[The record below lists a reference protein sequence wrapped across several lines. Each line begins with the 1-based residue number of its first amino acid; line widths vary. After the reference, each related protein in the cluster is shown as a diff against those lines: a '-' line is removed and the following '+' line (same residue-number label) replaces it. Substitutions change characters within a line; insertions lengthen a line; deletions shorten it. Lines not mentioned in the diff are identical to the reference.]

1 MNLARPIMLRHILHT
16 PVAGAVILLLCTLLI
31 SGYANAASKSN
42 SYSIVLSA
50 APGTNLKWTHKKH
63 PSFTGRTFFVQKTTI
78 KGSPWER
85 LCLGYFDSKEQA
97 ISVQKK
103 IQKVYPGAW
112 ISKVSTPKPATKK
125 RITPKQS
132 SKQTPAP
139 TTGNLSEKNLDSLMQ
154 RAKTD
159 FKNKKYSS
167 AIRYLNALVAAGE
180 HKYSQQALEL
190 LGMARQRKGQKSH
203 AVDAYE
209 KYLKLYPES
218 EGTIRVKQRLAGL
231 LTATSAS
238 RKKIKMSANED
249 IDGLDLT
256 TYGSLAQFYRNNR
269 TTTSDTGSITTLSQ
283 LFTIL
288 DLSSLARSS
297 NFDYH
302 LQFTGDHV
310 ADFNN
315 SDSDQF
321 RFIETYVDFNYRKTG
336 SSVKLGRQ
344 RLPIS
349 GVLKRFDGVSAGY
362 QFTPDLRLN
371 LLAGYPV
378 DIDNK
383 TSINDHKSFYGFT
396 FETGTFLKHWDMNLF
411 YFKQEFDG
419 LVDHNSIGT
428 ELRFQNKT
436 ASVFS
441 MIDYDLFYDEVNTL
455 QLYSN
460 LFLDHGRTLYLN
472 AIKRK
477 SPALATSN
485 ALIGMPEK
493 SLEELNKKLNL
504 EQIYQL
510 ARDRTADS
518 QAITIGGSQPVS
530 EKFRVTGDITVSRTD
545 ATVATAPTVLIP
557 AGVPAT
563 EEIGPDYYISTQL
576 VGNNLLMKHDTG
588 ILGLRYYQTEPSDTV
603 SFIVNTRYPISRNW
617 RINPRLQY
625 DIRKQVNGNKQKK
638 IRAMLKTDY
647 RYQNKARFDFEI
659 GYDDTSASNNTIDL
673 SNSNLYFSLGYRWDF

>member
-1 MNLARPIMLRHILHT
+1 MNLARHIMLRHIFHT
-16 PVAGAVILLLCTLLI
+16 PLPGIVILLLCTLLI
-31 SGYANAASKSN
+31 SGYADAASKN
-42 SYSIVLSA
+42 GSYSIVLSS

-97 ISVQKK
+97 YSVQKK
-103 IQKVYPGAW
+103 IQKIYPGAW
-112 ISKVSTPKPATKK
+112 ISKVSTPKPTSKK
-125 RITPKQS
+125 RSAPKQ
-132 SKQTPAP
+132 TLP
-139 TTGNLSEKNLDSLMQ
+139 TSGNLSEKNLDSLML
-154 RAKTD
+154 RARTD

-180 HKYSQQALEL
+180 HKHSQQALEL
-190 LGMARQRKGQKSH
+190 LGQARQRKRQKSH
-203 AVDAYE
+203 AVDVYE

-218 EGTIRVKQRLAGL
+218 EGAIRVKQRLAGL
-231 LTATSAS
+231 LTATSAP

-256 TYGSLAQFYRNNR
+256 TYGSLAQFYRGNR

-283 LFTIL
+283 LFSIL
-288 DLSSLARSS
+288 DVSSLARSS
-297 NFDYH
+297 NFDYQ

-310 ADFNN
+310 ADFNDN
-315 SDSDQF
+315 GSDQF
-321 RFIETYVDFNYRKTG
+321 RFIETYIDFNYRKTG

-349 GVLKRFDGVSAGY
+349 GVLKRFDGLSAGY

-419 LVDHNSIGT
+419 LVDSNNIGT
-428 ELRFQNKT
+428 ELRYQNKT

-441 MIDYDLFYDEVNTL
+441 MIDYDLFYDEINTL
-455 QLYSN
+455 QLYAN

-472 AIKRK
+472 AITRK

-485 ALIGMPEK
+485 ALTGMPEK

-518 QAITIGGSQPVS
+518 QAITIGGTQPVS
-530 EKFRVTGDITVSRTD
+530 KKFQLTGDITVSRTD

-576 VGNNLLMKHDTG
+576 VGNNLFMKHDTG

-603 SFIVNTRYPISRNW
+603 SFIVNSRFPISRNW

-625 DIRKQVNGNKQKK
+625 DIRKQVNGQKQKK

-647 RYQNKARFDFEI
+647 RYQNKARFDFEV
-659 GYDDTSASNNTIDL
+659 GYDDTSASNTTVDL